1 MAVKQRSNYIKT
13 HLESNGCT
21 KQTEIKHRCSQTHFK
36 AMSAGYWDA
45 EMVSKEGAWY
55 YL

>member
-13 HLESNGCT
+13 HLANGCT
-21 KQTEIKHRCSQTHFK
+21 KQTEIKHKCSQIHFK

-45 EMVSKEGAWY
+45 ESSSQGMSLV
-55 YL
+55 LLL

>member
-13 HLESNGCT
+13 HLANGCT
-21 KQTEIKHRCSQTHFK
+21 KQTEIKHRCSQTHYK

-45 EMVSKEGAWY
+45 ESSSQGMSLV
-55 YL
+55 LLL